1 MKITQIKKHL
11 GCILDETMS
20 EEKMALPNINKIN
33 NKPKFL
39 YLRNIFNTDT
49 TALSCTNSTAFSLS
63 LLNNNVKLIKK
74 TEKQNPDF

>member
-39 YLRNIFNTDT
+39 YQRNIFLTLT
-49 TALSCTNSTAFSLS
+49 QLLCHALIQPHFHFAC
-63 LLNNNVKLIKK
+63 
-74 TEKQNPDF
+74 